1 MHARKFLILLCHI
14 HRQWLMY
21 PHMCICGIWMH
32 MVQTWGIHWERNIFT
47 FSLTLGGQRESFGLF
62 LLLGATMLVPYLVYL
77 EPLSAG
83 MISIKWEMCG
93 GNQTFVVANNP
104 ESQQIV
110 GYRTQEARNDQE
122 TFLSLANGGML
133 KKLWVC
139 CSLVGDKIKY
149 MLGILVSATRF
160 PTSGQQETWALKSE
174 SGSEKTC
181 FSSCCDFRDR
191 KRISQKD
198 TKGKHKIAN
207 DGQMNGRRCR
217 PKEKEGGDRYSNAS
231 HEGTDTHRYDSLRDG
246 MHQSSSERIEKGGNT
261 RSTWPRLN
269 VRSLLWLKSPWIG
282 TSSRMPGFSNFVSL
296 YT

>member
-1 MHARKFLILLCHI
+1 
-14 HRQWLMY
+14 
-21 PHMCICGIWMH
+21 
-32 MVQTWGIHWERNIFT
+32 
-47 FSLTLGGQRESFGLF
+47 
-62 LLLGATMLVPYLVYL
+62 
-77 EPLSAG
+77 
-83 MISIKWEMCG
+83 
-93 GNQTFVVANNP
+93 
-104 ESQQIV
+104 
-110 GYRTQEARNDQE
+110 
-122 TFLSLANGGML
+122 
-133 KKLWVC
+133 
-139 CSLVGDKIKY
+139 

-160 PTSGQQETWALKSE
+160 STSGQQETWALKSE

-261 RSTWPRLN
+261 RST
-269 VRSLLWLKSPWIG
+269 
-282 TSSRMPGFSNFVSL
+282 
-296 YT
+296 